1 MKKTKRFVVMLLVLC
16 LAVSCLPVGAFDFEM
31 PETAGEMPETNLVS
45 SALNADIDIPTED
58 ETLGTLVWYN
68 NFDET
73 DAATATYSAGAYT
86 AGAYQE
92 GGVDKSTLEIADNP
106 DTAKTGKALKIT
118 QTAAHGGY
126 QVTFTDKLSTPGV
139 YTLLVDIYVP
149 EDGMSTASG
158 FWTHF
163 EADRYNGT
171 TIDPN
176 EWHGGDYVKG
186 TGAWYTYQ
194 ETFSLPGNNLTE
206 ESLKAYKRYIL
217 HKSTSDHVYYID
229 NVRIYCNAYKSAARP
244 AAYDK
249 TYGQLVYF
257 ENFAPNNDFE
267 NLTNIKIAPTMPAP
281 SSCAGYYAV
290 GSGDVGDR
298 VRTYGF
304 EVGYA
309 DGDNSFRF
317 LDESRS
323 LLSGKVTFYAE
334 IYSKDADKDYF
345 SVVSKRTSNAGNWSA
360 WGGGVITPWDGKTAK
375 ANTYTKLYFES
386 FDLLSTDTRFGAF
399 NSANQSGAYARAI
412 GVYFLPDNEL
422 WLTSDAAGSDRV
434 LVKIDND
441 TYTLPSEIAG
451 KTVFDW
457 TDGSKVWAAGE
468 SAAKADV
475 AGKTLYPISVQTA
488 PASYDATYGQ
498 LIYFDNF
505 SGQTDFTNL
514 ADIKLANYADANK
527 KTFDGFTTFQC
538 GQSKFAPNTVGIE
551 VTPADE
557 TNWKY
562 ADGTPMTGGISLYVE
577 LYVDNDTLPTG
588 RHTVGAP
595 GSGWGGYFPNW
606 GVDKNTLSAKT
617 WGMVQSKPLSLADY
631 TDIGILSNDWRT
643 EYCRAIGVYLQPTNA
658 FWLTSDESGA
668 NRTFTVIPGET
679 YTLPTEFNGKA
690 VSKWAVGANVYDAG
704 KPVEKA
710 AIAGKTAYPFESPET
725 YDETYGQLIFYSGF
739 HFSDAP
745 FANEIEELS
754 PVKGLTV
761 MQNTY
766 NGISVVGGRTA
777 FSAKGGA
784 FGNGGYAGI
793 GIQSSDGQLWKYEDG
808 TVVTGRV
815 VAFTDYYYDIAE
827 SEDFNRTDS
836 LFVRYTPSD
845 DSIYTLSEAKK
856 SEWLTTRTPESY
868 MATGD
873 FGAYERFNRTTGLTS
888 FTIGRQGAADK
899 LHFDN
904 IKVYVKPD
912 NALWLVDAEGGNRTF
927 NVVSE
932 ATYTFPATFNG
943 VNVRAWKNGDTTY
956 NAGQAVA
963 LADVAGKTWTVS
975 ATTDVAFADAVSVR
989 TSGTPG
995 IRFKATLD
1003 LATRADENF
1012 AEIGFMATRDKH
1024 YTNAFNASADS
1035 FILANA
1041 NAANAKLCA
1050 VVRKSGSDL
1059 NRYLTESDGELNFNA
1074 IVINVPETAAY
1085 LKENLHLRAFVV
1097 CGGVTYYS
1105 AVKTDSVY
1113 NAVKR
1118 VSADPNYANDP
1129 YIRRIIELCET
1140 TNG

>member
-16 LAVSCLPVGAFDFEM
+16 LTVSCLPVGAFDFEM

-73 DAATATYSAGAYT
+73 DAASATYSVGAYT

-92 GGVDKSTLEIADNP
+92 GGVAKSTLEIADNP
-106 DTAKTGKALKIT
+106 DTEKTGKALKIT

-149 EDGMSTASG
+149 EDGTASG

-163 EADRYNGT
+163 VADRYNGT
-171 TIDPN
+171 STDPN
-176 EWHGGDYVKG
+176 QWNGGAYVKG

-194 ETFSLPGNNLTE
+194 ETFQLPGNNLTE
-206 ESLKAYKRYIL
+206 ESLKAYTQYIL
-217 HKSTSDHVYYID
+217 HKDSSNQVYYID

-267 NLTNIKIAPTMPAP
+267 NLTNITIAPTMPAP

-309 DGDNSFRF
+309 DGDDSFRL

-334 IYSKDADKDYF
+334 IYSKDSDKNYW
-345 SVVSKRTSNAGNWSA
+345 SVVSKRTSNAGNWSG
-360 WGGGVITPWDGKTAK
+360 WGGGVITPWQTKTAK
-375 ANTYTKLYFES
+375 ANTYTKLYFDS
-386 FDLLSTDTRFGAF
+386 LALLSTDTRFGAF
-399 NSANQSGAYARAI
+399 NLSDQSGAYARAI
-412 GVYFLPDNEL
+412 GVYFLPDN
-422 WLTSDAAGSDRV
+422 
-434 LVKIDND
+434 
-441 TYTLPSEIAG
+441 
-451 KTVFDW
+451 
-457 TDGSKVWAAGE
+457 
-468 SAAKADV
+468 
-475 AGKTLYPISVQTA
+475 
-488 PASYDATYGQ
+488 
-498 LIYFDNF
+498 
-505 SGQTDFTNL
+505 
-514 ADIKLANYADANK
+514 
-527 KTFDGFTTFQC
+527 
-538 GQSKFAPNTVGIE
+538 
-551 VTPADE
+551 
-557 TNWKY
+557 
-562 ADGTPMTGGISLYVE
+562 
-577 LYVDNDTLPTG
+577 
-588 RHTVGAP
+588 
-595 GSGWGGYFPNW
+595 
-606 GVDKNTLSAKT
+606 
-617 WGMVQSKPLSLADY
+617 
-631 TDIGILSNDWRT
+631 
-643 EYCRAIGVYLQPTNA
+643 A

-668 NRTFTVIPGET
+668 DRTFTVIPGET
-679 YTLPTEFNGKA
+679 YTFPAEFNGKA
-690 VSKWAVGANVYDAG
+690 VSKWAVGANLYAAG
-704 KPVEKA
+704 KTVEKA
-710 AIAGKTAYPFESPET
+710 AIAGKTAYPFEYPET
-725 YDETYGQLIFYSGF
+725 YDETYGQLVFYSGF
-739 HFSDAP
+739 HLSDAP
-745 FANEIEELS
+745 FVNEIEELS
-754 PVKGLTV
+754 PIKGLTV

-793 GIQSSDGQLWKYEDG
+793 GITSSDGQLWKYEDG

-815 VAFTDYYYDIAE
+815 VAFTDYYYDISE
-827 SEDFNRTDS
+827 SEDFNKKDS

-845 DSIYTLSEAKK
+845 DSIYALSEAKK

-868 MATGD
+868 MAAGD
-873 FGAYERFNRTTGLTS
+873 GGAYERFNRKTGLSS
-888 FTIGRQGAADK
+888 FTIGRSGNADK

-904 IKVYVKPD
+904 IKVYVKPN
-912 NALWLVDAEGGNRTF
+912 NALWLVNAEGGNRTF
-927 NVVSE
+927 EVVSAE
-932 ATYTFPATFNG
+932 TYTFPAAFNG
-943 VNVRAWKNGDTTY
+943 VNVRTWKNGDTTY
-956 NAGQAVA
+956 KAGEAVA
-963 LADVAGKTWTVS
+963 LADVAGKTWTVG

-1012 AEIGFMATRDKH
+1012 AEIGFMATRDTH
-1024 YTNAFNASADS
+1024 YTNAFDASADS

-1041 NAANAKLCA
+1041 NAANAKLCT

-1059 NRYLTESDGELNFNA
+1059 NRYLTEGNGELNFNA
-1074 IVINVPETAAY
+1074 LVVGVPENAAY
-1085 LKENLHLRAFVV
+1085 LTENLHLRAFIV

-1113 NAVKR
+1113 GAVKR
-1118 VSADPNYANDP
+1118 VSADPNYENDP
-1129 YIRRIIELCET
+1129 YIQRIIELCET

>member
-1 MKKTKRFVVMLLVLC
+1 MKKTKRFVVMLLALC
-16 LAVSCLPVGAFDFEM
+16 LTVSCLPVGAFDFEM

-45 SALNADIDIPTED
+45 SALNAAIDIPTED

-73 DAATATYSAGAYT
+73 DAATATYSVGAYT

-92 GGVDKSTLEIADNP
+92 GGVAKSTLEIADNP
-106 DTAKTGKALKIT
+106 DTGKTGKALKIT
-118 QTAAHGGY
+118 QTDLNGGY

-149 EDGMSTASG
+149 EDGTSTASG

-163 EADRYNGT
+163 VADKDDGT
-171 TIDPN
+171 STDPN
-176 EWHGGDYVKG
+176 KWNGGDYVKG
-186 TGAWYTYQ
+186 TGTWYTYQ
-194 ETFSLPGNNLTE
+194 ETFSLPEGTPGK
-206 ESLKAYKRYIL
+206 SPVKAYTQYIL
-217 HKSTSDHVYYID
+217 HKSTSNHVYYID

-244 AAYDK
+244 AEYD
-249 TYGQLVYF
+249 
-257 ENFAPNNDFE
+257 N
-267 NLTNIKIAPTMPAP
+267 
-281 SSCAGYYAV
+281 
-290 GSGDVGDR
+290 
-298 VRTYGF
+298 
-304 EVGYA
+304 
-309 DGDNSFRF
+309 
-317 LDESRS
+317 
-323 LLSGKVTFYAE
+323 
-334 IYSKDADKDYF
+334 
-345 SVVSKRTSNAGNWSA
+345 
-360 WGGGVITPWDGKTAK
+360 
-375 ANTYTKLYFES
+375 
-386 FDLLSTDTRFGAF
+386 
-399 NSANQSGAYARAI
+399 
-412 GVYFLPDNEL
+412 
-422 WLTSDAAGSDRV
+422 
-434 LVKIDND
+434 
-441 TYTLPSEIAG
+441 
-451 KTVFDW
+451 
-457 TDGSKVWAAGE
+457 
-468 SAAKADV
+468 
-475 AGKTLYPISVQTA
+475 
-488 PASYDATYGQ
+488 TYGQ

-527 KTFDGFTTFQC
+527 KTFDGFTTLQC
-538 GQSKFAPNTVGIE
+538 GQSKFDPKTVGIE
-551 VTPADE
+551 VTPTDE

-845 DSIYTLSEAKK
+845 DSIYTLSEAIK
-856 SEWLTTRTPESY
+856 STWLTTRTPESY
-868 MATGD
+868 MAAGD
-873 FGAYERFNRTTGLTS
+873 FGAYERFNRKTGLSS
-888 FTIGRQGAADK
+888 FTIGRQGTEDK

-943 VNVRAWKNGDTTY
+943 VNVRAWKNGETTY
-956 NAGQAVA
+956 NAGQTVD
-963 LADVAGKTWTVS
+963 LANVAGKTWTVS

-989 TSGTPG
+989 TSGKPG

-1024 YTNAFNASADS
+1024 YTEAFDASADS
-1035 FILANA
+1035 FNLANPY
-1041 NAANAKLCA
+1041 AANAKLCT

-1059 NRYLTESDGELNFNA
+1059 NRYLTEGNGELNFNA
-1074 IVINVPETAAY
+1074 IVVGVPENAAY
-1085 LKENLHLRAFVV
+1085 LQENLHLRAFVV

-1118 VSADPNYANDP
+1118 VNADPNYANDP

>member
-16 LAVSCLPVGAFDFEM
+16 LTVSCLPVGAFDFEM

-45 SALNADIDIPTED
+45 SALNAAIDIPTED

-106 DTAKTGKALKIT
+106 DTEKTGKALKIT

-281 SSCAGYYAV
+281 SACAGYYAV

-334 IYSKDADKDYF
+334 IYSKDSDKDYF
-345 SVVSKRTSNAGNWSA
+345 SVVSERTSNAGNWSA

-386 FDLLSTDTRFGAF
+386 FDLLSTDTRFGTF

-457 TDGSKVWAAGE
+457 TDGSKVWVAGE

-505 SGQTDFTNL
+505 SGKTGFTNL

-527 KTFDGFTTFQC
+527 KHFDGFTTLQC
-538 GQSKFAPNTVGIE
+538 GQSKFDPKTVGIE

-562 ADGTPMTGGISLYVE
+562 ADGTPMTGDISLYVE
-577 LYVDNDTLPTG
+577 LYVDNDTLPD
-588 RHTVGAP
+588 RFTVGAP
-595 GSGWGGYFPNW
+595 GSVWGGYFTNW
-606 GVDKNTLSAKT
+606 GVGKNTLTAKT

-631 TDIGILSNDWRT
+631 TDIGILSNKWYP
-643 EYCRAIGVYLQPTNA
+643 EYCRAIGVYLRPDNA

-679 YTLPTEFNGKA
+679 YTLPTEFSGKA
-690 VSKWAVGANVYDAG
+690 VSKWLVGANVYDAG

-710 AIAGKTAYPFESPET
+710 ALAGKTAYPFESPAT

-827 SEDFNRTDS
+827 SEDFNIKES

-845 DSIYTLSEAKK
+845 DSIYSLSEAIK
-856 SEWLTTRTPESY
+856 STWLTTKTPESY
-868 MATGD
+868 MAAGD
-873 FGAYERFNRTTGLTS
+873 FGAYERFYRKTGLTS

-927 NVVSE
+927 NVVSTE
-932 ATYTFPATFNG
+932 NYTFPATFNG
-943 VNVRAWKNGDTTY
+943 VNVRAWKNGDKTY

-1059 NRYLTESDGELNFNA
+1059 NRYLTEGNGELNFNA
-1074 IVINVPETAAY
+1074 IVVNVPENAAY
-1085 LKENLHLRAFVV
+1085 LKENLYLRAFVV

-1113 NAVKR
+1113 DAVKR
-1118 VSADPNYANDP
+1118 VSADPNYENDP

>member
-16 LAVSCLPVGAFDFEM
+16 LTVSCLPVGAFDFEM

-73 DAATATYSAGAYT
+73 DAASATYSVGAYT

-92 GGVDKSTLEIADNP
+92 GGVAKSTLEIADNP
-106 DTAKTGKALKIT
+106 DTEKTGKALKIT

-149 EDGMSTASG
+149 EDGTASG

-163 EADRYNGT
+163 VADRYNGT
-171 TIDPN
+171 STDPN
-176 EWHGGDYVKG
+176 QWNGGAYVKG

-194 ETFSLPGNNLTE
+194 ETFTLPGNNLTE
-206 ESLKAYKRYIL
+206 ESLKAYTQYIL
-217 HKSTSDHVYYID
+217 HKDSSNQVYYID

-244 AAYDK
+244 ATYDK

-267 NLTNIKIAPTMPAP
+267 NLTNITIAPTMPAP

-309 DGDNSFRF
+309 DGDDSFRL

-334 IYSKDADKDYF
+334 IYSKDSDKNYW
-345 SVVSKRTSNAGNWSA
+345 SVVSKRTSNAGNWSG
-360 WGGGVITPWDGKTAK
+360 WGGGVITPWQTKTAK
-375 ANTYTKLYFES
+375 ANTYTKLYFDS
-386 FDLLSTDTRFGAF
+386 LALLSTDTRFGAF
-399 NSANQSGAYARAI
+399 NLSDQSGAYARAI
-412 GVYFLPDNEL
+412 GVY
-422 WLTSDAAGSDRV
+422 
-434 LVKIDND
+434 
-441 TYTLPSEIAG
+441 
-451 KTVFDW
+451 
-457 TDGSKVWAAGE
+457 
-468 SAAKADV
+468 
-475 AGKTLYPISVQTA
+475 
-488 PASYDATYGQ
+488 
-498 LIYFDNF
+498 
-505 SGQTDFTNL
+505 
-514 ADIKLANYADANK
+514 
-527 KTFDGFTTFQC
+527 
-538 GQSKFAPNTVGIE
+538 
-551 VTPADE
+551 
-557 TNWKY
+557 
-562 ADGTPMTGGISLYVE
+562 
-577 LYVDNDTLPTG
+577 
-588 RHTVGAP
+588 
-595 GSGWGGYFPNW
+595 
-606 GVDKNTLSAKT
+606 
-617 WGMVQSKPLSLADY
+617 
-631 TDIGILSNDWRT
+631 
-643 EYCRAIGVYLQPTNA
+643 LQPDNA

-668 NRTFTVIPGET
+668 DRTFTVILGET
-679 YTLPTEFNGKA
+679 YTFPAEFNGKA
-690 VSKWAVGANVYDAG
+690 VSKWAVGANLYAAG
-704 KPVEKA
+704 ETVEKS
-710 AIAGKTAYPFESPET
+710 AIAAKTAYPFEYPET
-725 YDETYGQLIFYSGF
+725 YDETYGQLVFYSGF
-739 HFSDAP
+739 HLSDAP
-745 FANEIEELS
+745 FVNEIEELS
-754 PVKGLTV
+754 PIKGLTV

-793 GIQSSDGQLWKYEDG
+793 GITSSDGQLWKYEDG

-827 SEDFNRTDS
+827 SEDFNKKDS

-845 DSIYTLSEAKK
+845 DSIYALSEAKK

-868 MATGD
+868 MAAGD
-873 FGAYERFNRTTGLTS
+873 GGAYERFNRKTGLSS
-888 FTIGRQGAADK
+888 FTIGRSGNADK

-927 NVVSE
+927 EVVSAE
-932 ATYTFPATFNG
+932 TYTFPAAFNG
-943 VNVRAWKNGDTTY
+943 VNVRTWKNGDTTY
-956 NAGQAVA
+956 KAGEAVA
-963 LADVAGKTWTVS
+963 LADVAGKTWTVG

-1012 AEIGFMATRDKH
+1012 AEVGFMATRDKH
-1024 YTNAFNASADS
+1024 YTNAFDASADS

-1041 NAANAKLCA
+1041 NAENAKLCT

-1059 NRYLTESDGELNFNA
+1059 NRYLTEGNGELNFNA
-1074 IVINVPETAAY
+1074 LVVGVPENAAY
-1085 LKENLHLRAFVV
+1085 LTENLHLRAFIV

-1113 NAVKR
+1113 GAVKR
-1118 VSADPNYANDP
+1118 VSAADPNYENDP

>member
-1 MKKTKRFVVMLLVLC
+1 MKKSKRFVVMLLVLC
-16 LAVSCLPVGAFDFEM
+16 LTVSCLPVGAFDFEM

-73 DAATATYSAGAYT
+73 DAASATYSVGAYT

-92 GGVDKSTLEIADNP
+92 GGVAKSTLEIADNP
-106 DTAKTGKALKIT
+106 DTEKTGKALKIT

-149 EDGMSTASG
+149 EDGTASG

-163 EADRYNGT
+163 VADRYNGT
-171 TIDPN
+171 STDPN
-176 EWHGGDYVKG
+176 QWNGGAYVKG

-194 ETFSLPGNNLTE
+194 ETFTLPGNNLTE
-206 ESLKAYKRYIL
+206 ESLKAYTQYIL
-217 HKSTSDHVYYID
+217 HKDSSNQVYYID

-267 NLTNIKIAPTMPAP
+267 NLTNITIAPTMPAP

-309 DGDNSFRF
+309 DGDDSFRL

-334 IYSKDADKDYF
+334 IYSKDSDKNYW
-345 SVVSKRTSNAGNWSA
+345 SVVSKRTSNAGNWSG
-360 WGGGVITPWDGKTAK
+360 WGGGVITPWQTKTAK
-375 ANTYTKLYFES
+375 ANTYTKLYFDS
-386 FDLLSTDTRFGAF
+386 LALLSTDTRFGAF
-399 NSANQSGAYARAI
+399 NLSDQSGAYARAI
-412 GVYFLPDNEL
+412 GVY
-422 WLTSDAAGSDRV
+422 
-434 LVKIDND
+434 
-441 TYTLPSEIAG
+441 
-451 KTVFDW
+451 
-457 TDGSKVWAAGE
+457 
-468 SAAKADV
+468 
-475 AGKTLYPISVQTA
+475 
-488 PASYDATYGQ
+488 
-498 LIYFDNF
+498 
-505 SGQTDFTNL
+505 
-514 ADIKLANYADANK
+514 
-527 KTFDGFTTFQC
+527 
-538 GQSKFAPNTVGIE
+538 
-551 VTPADE
+551 
-557 TNWKY
+557 
-562 ADGTPMTGGISLYVE
+562 
-577 LYVDNDTLPTG
+577 
-588 RHTVGAP
+588 
-595 GSGWGGYFPNW
+595 
-606 GVDKNTLSAKT
+606 
-617 WGMVQSKPLSLADY
+617 
-631 TDIGILSNDWRT
+631 
-643 EYCRAIGVYLQPTNA
+643 LQPDNA

-668 NRTFTVIPGET
+668 DRTFTVIPGET
-679 YTLPTEFNGKA
+679 YTFPAEFNGKA
-690 VSKWAVGANVYDAG
+690 VSKWAVGANLYAAG
-704 KPVEKA
+704 ETVEKS
-710 AIAGKTAYPFESPET
+710 AIAAKTAYPFEYPET
-725 YDETYGQLIFYSGF
+725 YDETYGQLVFYSGF
-739 HFSDAP
+739 HLSDAP
-745 FANEIEELS
+745 FVNEIEELS
-754 PVKGLTV
+754 PIKGLTV

-766 NGISVVGGRTA
+766 NGIAVVGGRTA

-793 GIQSSDGQLWKYEDG
+793 GITSSDGQLWKYEDG

-827 SEDFNRTDS
+827 SEDFNKKDS

-845 DSIYTLSEAKK
+845 DSIYALSEAKK

-868 MATGD
+868 MAAGD
-873 FGAYERFNRTTGLTS
+873 GGAYERFNRKTGLSS
-888 FTIGRQGAADK
+888 FTIGRSGNADK

-904 IKVYVKPD
+904 IKVYVKPN

-927 NVVSE
+927 EVVSAE
-932 ATYTFPATFNG
+932 TYTFPAAFNG
-943 VNVRAWKNGDTTY
+943 VNVRTWKNGDTTY
-956 NAGQAVA
+956 KAGEAVA
-963 LADVAGKTWTVS
+963 LADVAGKTWTVG

-1012 AEIGFMATRDKH
+1012 TEVGFMATRDTH
-1024 YTNAFNASADS
+1024 YTNAFDASADS
-1035 FILANA
+1035 FILANP
-1041 NAANAKLCA
+1041 NAANAKLCT

-1059 NRYLTESDGELNFNA
+1059 NRYLTENDGELAFNA
-1074 IVINVPETAAY
+1074 LVVGVPENAAY
-1085 LKENLHLRAFVV
+1085 LTENLHLRAFVV

-1113 NAVKR
+1113 GAVKR
-1118 VSADPNYANDP
+1118 VSADPNYENDP
-1129 YIRRIIELCET
+1129 YIQRIIELCET